1 MKVKSESEV
10 AWSCRTLGDPW
21 TAAYQAPPSMDFPGK
36 STVVGCHCLL
46 QISSIIN
53 VYSSLLLF
61 YSYNTLLL
69 KEVGV
74 VVFNI
79 KILFFLI
86 FIFFIFSFI
95 FISWRLITLQ
105 YSVVF
110 AIH

>member
-10 AWSCRTLGDPW
+10 AQSSRTLGDPW
-21 TAAYQAPPSMDFPGK
+21 TAAYQAPPSMDFPGR

-79 KILFFLI
+79 KILFFN
-86 FIFFIFSFI
+86 FYFFYFFIYF
-95 FISWRLITLQ
+95 
-105 YSVVF
+105 Y
-110 AIH
+110 